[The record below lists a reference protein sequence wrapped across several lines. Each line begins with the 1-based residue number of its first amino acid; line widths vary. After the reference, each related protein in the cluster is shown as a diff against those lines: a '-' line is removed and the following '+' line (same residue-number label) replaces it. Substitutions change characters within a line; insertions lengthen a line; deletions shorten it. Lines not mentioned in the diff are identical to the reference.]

1 MSTRI
6 VLADDHALMRQS
18 LRAILVR
25 QPDLQVVAEAEDGLV
40 ALQRVQELMPDIV
53 IMDVVMPRL
62 HGLEATRQIVASH
75 PAIKVIGL
83 SIHADTRFVEGMLHA
98 GAVGYL
104 LKGHAFAELVRAVR
118 TVLTGQRYISP
129 HIPGIAL

>member
-6 VLADDHALMRQS
+6 VLTDDHALMRQS
-18 LRAILVR
+18 LRAILER

-40 ALQRVQELMPDIV
+40 ALQRVQELVPDIV

-75 PAIKVIGL
+75 PTVKVIAL
-83 SIHADTRFVEGMLHA
+83 SIHADPRFVKGMLHA

-104 LKGHAFAELVRAVR
+104 LKGHAFAELVSAIR

-129 HIPGIAL
+129 NISGMAI

>member
-40 ALQRVQELMPDIV
+40 ALQRIQELVPDIV

-75 PAIKVIGL
+75 PAVKVIAL
-83 SIHADTRFVEGMLHA
+83 SIHADTRFVEGMLRA

-104 LKGHAFAELVRAVR
+104 LKGHAFAELVSAVR

-129 HIPGIAL
+129 NIPGMAI